1 MEPLSNALQT
11 LLGAGI
17 PGAAVVILSFVVFY
31 LWREGKNERA
41 AHKRE
46 REEMIK
52 AHKEEIEKHQ
62 VINRELH
69 AARLAD
75 IRENTAARLTDN
87 ESLHKQMLEVVKQGT
102 TVMES
107 TAAALDAHKDVT
119 VEHRDAA
126 KQAAEELRKL
136 STLVHNFSEE
146 IKLRIRPGAR

>member
-1 MEPLSNALQT
+1 MEPLTNALQA

-31 LWREGKNERA
+31 LWRDGKNERA

-52 AHKEEIEKHQ
+52 AHKEEVEKLQHSY
-62 VINRELH
+62 RELGNL
-69 AARLAD
+69 RLND
-75 IRENTAARLTDN
+75 IREMNQARLQDS
-87 ESLHKQMLEVVKQGT
+87 ESLHKQMLDVVKQGT

-107 TAAALDAHKDVT
+107 TASALDAHKDVT

-146 IKLRIRPGAR
+146 IKLRIRPTR